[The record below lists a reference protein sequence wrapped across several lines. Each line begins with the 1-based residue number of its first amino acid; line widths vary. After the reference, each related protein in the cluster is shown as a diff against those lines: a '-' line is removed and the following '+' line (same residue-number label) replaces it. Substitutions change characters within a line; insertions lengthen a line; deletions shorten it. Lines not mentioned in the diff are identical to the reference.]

1 VLLSAKTITTHTNG
15 TNMKKLILVIFFFLG
30 CGDNKDSATFDTS
43 KQDEKVIAK
52 EIADYHT
59 AMKKAYNNG
68 GLNTDSLMDAYFDRG
83 MYYVTYW
90 GNSEPIDSTK
100 KRLRNAMRSI
110 KDYDNQFE
118 NLKVKVYGD
127 GAYAFFILRQDYKV
141 NGHLL
146 EEYLPTTFVL
156 ERRGDRWLVVHA
168 QRTSDYQ
175 TMQQLA
181 ELARVKD

>member
-1 VLLSAKTITTHTNG
+1 
-15 TNMKKLILVIFFFLG
+15 MKKLILVMLFFLG
-30 CGDNKDSATFDTS
+30 CEDNKDSAVFDTS
-43 KQDEKVIAK
+43 KQDEKMIAK
-52 EIADYHT
+52 EIADYH
-59 AMKKAYNNG
+59 AALKKAYNNG
-68 GLNTDSLMDAYFDRG
+68 GVNTDSLMDAYFDHG

-100 KRLRNAMRSI
+100 KRLRSAMKSV

-118 NLKVKVYGD
+118 NLKVKVYGE